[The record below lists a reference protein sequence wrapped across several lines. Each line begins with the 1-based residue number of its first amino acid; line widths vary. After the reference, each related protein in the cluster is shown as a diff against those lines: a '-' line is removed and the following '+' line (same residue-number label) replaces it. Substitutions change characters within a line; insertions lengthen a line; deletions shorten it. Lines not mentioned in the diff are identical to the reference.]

1 MPGDESAVGVEKG
14 GVQEASD
21 EAAKEDEE
29 ECVGERDG
37 GVERREEARGLGPV
51 SSGWGK
57 FVSEGGE
64 RVGGC
69 GVCSWA
75 GETESRHFVVEANI
89 EIVLWARYSSRQ
101 WGQGFGQPS
110 EKAS

>member
-1 MPGDESAVGVEKG
+1 MPGDESAIGVEKG

-29 ECVGERDG
+29 GSVGERDR
-37 GVERREEARGLGPV
+37 GVERREQARGLGAV
-51 SSGWGK
+51 SSGGGK

-64 RVGGC
+64 KVGGC

-75 GETESRHFVVEANI
+75 GETEWRHFVVETNL
-89 EIVLWARYSSRQ
+89 EIALWARYSSR
-101 WGQGFGQPS
+101 GFGQPS
-110 EKAS
+110 KKAS